1 MSGKVSFDDGAG
13 CLRTYATLRIYS
25 GKIAPNEI
33 SKMLGVQ
40 PTRVWNK
47 GSTETAVPR
56 KQNGWFLTSRGE
68 VESLDSKRHV
78 DFILNQLIVNKA
90 YITGLTKQGL
100 QVDIMCLWQGANKS
114 EGGPSLLPA
123 QMQLLA
129 EMGIAIAWN
138 IYVDKN
144 SEPGK

>member
-1 MSGKVSFDDGAG
+1 MSGIINFDDDAG
-13 CLRTYATLRIYS
+13 CLRTYATLRVYS
-25 GKIAPNEI
+25 GEIAPSEI
-33 SKMLGVQ
+33 SEMLGVE
-40 PTRVWNK
+40 PSRVWNK

-56 KQNGWFLTSRGE
+56 KKNGWFLTSRDQ

-78 DFILNQLIVNKA
+78 DFILNQLVANKE
-90 YITGLTKQGL
+90 YIAGLTARGL
-100 QVDIMCLWQGANKS
+100 QVDIMCLWQSANKS

-138 IYVDKN
+138 IYVDRN
-144 SEPGK
+144 S

>member
-1 MSGKVSFDDGAG
+1 MSGIVSFDDGGG

-25 GKIAPNEI
+25 GDIAPKEI
-33 SKMLGVQ
+33 SEILELE
-40 PTRVWNK
+40 PSRVWNK

-68 VESLDSKRHV
+68 VESLDTKRHV
-78 DFILNQLIVNKA
+78 DFILNQLASNKT
-90 YITGLTKQGL
+90 YITGLTAQGL
-100 QVDIMCLWQGANKS
+100 QVDIMCLWQSANKS

-123 QMQLLA
+123 QMLMLA

-138 IYVDKN
+138 IYVDNN
-144 SEPGK
+144 S

>member
-1 MSGKVSFDDGAG
+1 MSGIVSFDDAAG

-25 GKIAPNEI
+25 GEIAPREI
-33 SKMLGVQ
+33 SKMLGVE
-40 PTRVWNK
+40 PSRVWNK

-78 DFILNQLIVNKA
+78 DFILSQLAGNKA
-90 YITGLTKQGL
+90 YVTGLTKQGL
-100 QVDIMCLWQGANKS
+100 QVDIMCLWQSANQS

-138 IYVDKN
+138 IYVDRN
-144 SEPGK
+144 SEAS